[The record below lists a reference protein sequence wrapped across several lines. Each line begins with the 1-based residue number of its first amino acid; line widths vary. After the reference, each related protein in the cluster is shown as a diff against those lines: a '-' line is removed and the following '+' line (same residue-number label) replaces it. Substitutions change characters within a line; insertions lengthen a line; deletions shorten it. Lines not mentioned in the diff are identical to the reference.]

1 MTNTLRIL
9 PFAMLMAL
17 ATACGGDKTTGKHEG
32 APQVA
37 FHSHNDYAQQE
48 PFQGAFHAGAA
59 SIEADVFLV
68 DSMIM
73 LGHDS
78 PTDQTI
84 SQVYLD
90 PIREAFQRNGGSV
103 YPNGQGLQLL
113 VDLKDGAP
121 ALVALQQ
128 LIESEYKDC
137 FDVRHNPGA
146 ARLVITGD
154 KIKPDE
160 FQLYADF
167 VYFDSRPGMELS
179 DSQLERVAMVSDY
192 FGNYSKWK
200 GNGTMKAE
208 DEQKLRNVIEQA
220 HAHGKKVRFWA
231 FPDNPNAWRTAVEM
245 GIDFINTDHP
255 ADVAEYF
262 QLLGK

>member
-9 PFAMLMAL
+9 PVAL
-17 ATACGGDKTTGKHEG
+17 LLALTAACGGDKAASRQEG

-48 PFQGAFHAGAA
+48 PFQGAFRAGAA

-68 DSMIM
+68 DSTIM

-90 PIREAFQRNGGSV
+90 PIREAFRQNGGSV
-103 YPNGQGLQLL
+103 YPGGKGLQLL

-128 LIESEYKDC
+128 LIEAEYKEC
-137 FDVRHNPGA
+137 FDARHNEGA
-146 ARLVITGD
+146 ARLVVTGD
-154 KIKPDE
+154 KIKPEE
-160 FQLYADF
+160 FAQYADF
-167 VYFDSRPGMELS
+167 VYFDARPGQELTAG
-179 DSQLERVAMVSDY
+179 QLDRVALVSDY
-192 FGNYSKWK
+192 FGRYTSANEQNPK
-200 GNGTMKAE
+200 GPSTGLMRVVRGGSYADSPAMMLNTQRYHMKP
-208 DEQKLRNVIEQA
+208 KQA
-220 HAHGKKVRFWA
+220 SPKVGFRLAH
-231 FPDNPNAWRTAVEM
+231 D
-245 GIDFINTDHP
+245 I
-255 ADVAEYF
+255 
-262 QLLGK
+262 